1 MTEDQLFQNLYRSS
15 KDEVI
20 RTVGLRKPILS
31 RQMHL
36 RINNRAWN
44 KDALSKPITVRRLRD
59 G

>member
-1 MTEDQLFQNLYRSS
+1 MTKVKTEKRVILNL
-15 KDEVI
+15 
-20 RTVGLRKPILS
+20 GLRKPILS

>member
-1 MTEDQLFQNLYRSS
+1 MPKFKTEKRVILNL
-15 KDEVI
+15 
-20 RTVGLRKPILS
+20 GLRKPILS

-44 KDALSKPITVRRLRD
+44 KDALSKPITLRRLHN